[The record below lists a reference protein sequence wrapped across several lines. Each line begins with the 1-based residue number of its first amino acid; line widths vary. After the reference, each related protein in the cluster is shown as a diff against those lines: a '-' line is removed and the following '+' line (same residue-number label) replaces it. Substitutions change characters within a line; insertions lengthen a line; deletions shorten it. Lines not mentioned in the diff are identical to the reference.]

1 MSTDPSNISEQA
13 ITRVRKLLQDD
24 PSAALAEA
32 RRCLEQ
38 TPDNLELRFLQG
50 VAHYR
55 SADYEQAVATLE
67 QVLQSNDAITDVHF
81 QLALSQASLQQIT
94 PAIASLRR
102 VISLEP
108 LHRSAWRL
116 LGEMLSTQGDFEA
129 ASEAQLRHIEA
140 SASNPQLREAGAA
153 MIRNDIP
160 RAERLLKSYLKS
172 VPTDVAAMRMLAE
185 VAVRVGRDSDAEKL
199 LSRCLSL
206 APKFSGARYNF
217 AVLMHRMNKPA
228 EALAQVEALL
238 LEDPE
243 RPSYRNLI
251 AVILSRIG
259 EYERSS
265 DYYHALVSDYSDNPK
280 IWLSYAHVLKTE
292 GKRAE
297 CEEAYRRAIAL
308 QPNFGE
314 AYWSLANLKTF
325 RFDDADINTMKQ
337 SVLDEGS
344 DLNSRVQF
352 HFALGK
358 AAEDAKDREL
368 SFSHYS
374 QGNALHAS
382 TLNYNAGKNT
392 RRMLRMK
399 SSFTREF
406 FDERAS
412 MGCPDPSP
420 IFIVGMPR
428 AGSTLLEQILS
439 SHSDVEGTTELPD
452 IVTLARELRERS
464 EESEIG
470 SYDNVLASLNASK
483 LAEQGEIY
491 LARTKIHRKTDKP
504 FFIDKMPNNFLHI
517 ALIAVTLPNAKIID
531 ARRHPLA
538 CCFSNFKQYFAQGQ
552 SFSYSLS
559 DMGSFYRDYVELMA
573 HYDHCLPGKTHRVI
587 YEEMVADTETQVRKM
602 LDFCGLEFESQCLRF
617 FENDRPVRTASSEQ
631 VRQPIYSDA
640 VAQWKPYECHLGPLK
655 QALGP
660 VLDAYPSVPVFPE
673 GANL

>member
-1 MSTDPSNISEQA
+1 MSTDPLNISEQA
-13 ITRVRKLLQDD
+13 TTRVRKLLQGD
-24 PSAALAEA
+24 PSAAVAEA
-32 RRCLEQ
+32 ARCLEQ
-38 TPDNLELRFLQG
+38 TPDNLELRFLKG

-55 SADYEQAVATLE
+55 SAEYEQSIATLE

-108 LHRSAWRL
+108 MHRSAWRL
-116 LGEMLSTQGDFEA
+116 LGEMLSTEGDFEA

-265 DYYHALVSDYSDNPK
+265 NYYRALVSDYSDNSK

-292 GKRAE
+292 GKREE

-325 RFDDADINTMKQ
+325 RFDDSDIDTMNQ

-358 AAEDAKDREL
+358 AAEDAKDHEL

-382 TLNYNAGKNT
+382 TLNYSAEKNT

-406 FDERAS
+406 FNERAS
-412 MGCPDPSP
+412 MGCLDPSP

-439 SHSDVEGTTELPD
+439 SHSAVEGTTELPD

-464 EESEIG
+464 EENEIG
-470 SYDNVLASLNASK
+470 SYDNVLASLNASE
-483 LAEQGEIY
+483 LAELGETY
-491 LARTKIHRKTDKP
+491 LARTKVHRKTDKP

-640 VAQWKPYECHLGPLK
+640 VAQWKPYEPHLGPLK

-673 GANL
+673 SATL

>member
-1 MSTDPSNISEQA
+1 MSLDVSRANDQA
-13 ITRVRKLLQDD
+13 VARVRELLNKD
-24 PSAALAEA
+24 PKAALSEAEEV
-32 RRCLEQ
+32 LEQ
-38 TPDNLELRFLQG
+38 TPTHLELLFLKG
-50 VAHYR
+50 VAHHRIAEYQ
-55 SADYEQAVATLE
+55 QALVTFE
-67 QVLQSNDAITDVHF
+67 QVLKTNDAITEAHF
-81 QLALSQASLQQIT
+81 QLALSQASLKLMG
-94 PAIASLRR
+94 PAVASLRR

-108 LHRSAWRL
+108 LHRSAWRVL
-116 LGEMLSTQGDFEA
+116 SEILSTEGDFDA

-140 SASNPQLREAGAA
+140 SASNPKLREAGAA

-160 RAERLLKSYLKS
+160 RAERLLKSYLKA

-206 APKFSGARYNF
+206 APKFSGARYNY

-238 LEDPE
+238 VEDPE
-243 RPSYRNLI
+243 KPSYRNLI

-265 DYYHALVSDYSDNPK
+265 DYYQSLVDDYPDNPK

-292 GKRAE
+292 GKRSE
-297 CEEAYRRAIAL
+297 CEAAYRQAIAL

-314 AYWSLANLKTF
+314 AFWSLANLKTF
-325 RFDDADINTMKQ
+325 RFEEDDINTMRQ
-337 SVLDEGS
+337 SVLDAGTE
-344 DLNSRVQF
+344 LNSRVQF

-358 AAEDAKDREL
+358 AAEDAGDHEQC
-368 SFSHYS
+368 FEHYS
-374 QGNALHAS
+374 QGNELHAS
-382 TLNYNAGKNT
+382 TLNYSAEKNT

-406 FDERAS
+406 FDQRAS
-412 MGCPDPSP
+412 LGCPDPSP

-439 SHSDVEGTTELPD
+439 SHSKVEGTTELPD

-464 EESEIG
+464 DEKEIG
-470 SYDNVLASLNASK
+470 SYDNVLASLNASELAK
-483 LAEQGEIY
+483 LGETY
-491 LARTKIHRKTDKP
+491 LARTKIHRKTEKP

-573 HYDHCLPGKTHRVI
+573 HYDRGLPGKVHRVI
-587 YEEMVADTETQVRKM
+587 YEEMVADTETQVRRM
-602 LDFCGLEFESQCLRF
+602 LDHCGLDFEPECLRF

-640 VAQWKPYECHLGPLK
+640 IAQWKPFEAHLSPLK
-655 QALGP
+655 EALGS
-660 VLDAYPSVPVFPE
+660 VLESYPAAPAFDS
-673 GANL
+673 

>member
-1 MSTDPSNISEQA
+1 MSIDPSNISEQA
-13 ITRVRKLLQDD
+13 TTRVRKLLQDE
-24 PSAALAEA
+24 PSAAVAEA
-32 RRCLEQ
+32 ARGLEQ
-38 TPDNLELRFLQG
+38 TPDNLELRFLKG

-55 SADYEQAVATLE
+55 SADYEQSIATLE
-67 QVLQSNDAITDVHF
+67 QVLQSNGAITDVHF
-81 QLALSQASLQQIT
+81 QLALSHASLRQIT

-238 LEDPE
+238 LEDPG

-265 DYYHALVSDYSDNPK
+265 DYYRALVSDYSDNPK

-325 RFDDADINTMKQ
+325 RFDDADINTMNQ

-358 AAEDAKDREL
+358 AAEDAKDHEL

-382 TLNYNAGKNT
+382 TLNYSAEKNT

-439 SHSDVEGTTELPD
+439 SHSAVEGTTELPD

-470 SYDNVLASLNASK
+470 SYDNVLASLNASE
-483 LAEQGEIY
+483 LAELGETY

-573 HYDHCLPGKTHRVI
+573 HYDDCLPGKTHRVI
-587 YEEMVADTETQVRKM
+587 YEEMVADTETQVRKI
-602 LDFCGLEFESQCLRF
+602 LDVCGLEFESQCLRF

-673 GANL
+673 GATL

>member
-13 ITRVRKLLQDD
+13 TTRVRKLLQDD
-24 PSAALAEA
+24 PSAAVAEA
-32 RRCLEQ
+32 ARCLEQ
-38 TPDNLELRFLQG
+38 TPDNLELRFLKG

-55 SADYEQAVATLE
+55 SADYEESIATLE
-67 QVLQSNDAITDVHF
+67 QVLQFNDAITDVHF
-81 QLALSQASLQQIT
+81 QLALSHASLQQIT

-116 LGEMLSTQGDFEA
+116 LGEMLSTEGDFEA

-265 DYYHALVSDYSDNPK
+265 NYYRALVSDYSDNPK

-325 RFDDADINTMKQ
+325 RFDDADINTMNQ

-352 HFALGK
+352 YFALGK
-358 AAEDAKDREL
+358 AAEDAKDHEL

-382 TLNYNAGKNT
+382 TLNYSAEKNT

-406 FDERAS
+406 FNERAS

-439 SHSDVEGTTELPD
+439 SHSAVEGTTELPD

-464 EESEIG
+464 EENEIG
-470 SYDNVLASLNASK
+470 SYDNVLASLNAPE
-483 LAEQGEIY
+483 LAELGETY

-673 GANL
+673 GATS